1 MGFEAELAAFENSED
16 MDQTLLMG
24 DGPENQTTSERW
36 SRPPPPELDPSKH
49 NLEFQQLDVENYLGQ
64 PLPGMPG
71 AQIGPVPV
79 VRMFGVTMEG
89 NSVCCHVHGFCPYF
103 YIEAPSQFEE
113 HHCEKLQKALDQK
126 VIADIRNNKDNVQE
140 AVLMVELVEKL
151 NIHGYNGDKKQ
162 RYIKISVTLPR
173 FVAAASRLP
182 QKGSDHVG
190 D

>member
-1 MGFEAELAAFENSED
+1 MDGKRKFNGTSNGHAKKPRNPDEDEEMGFEAELAAFENSED

-103 YIEAPSQFEE
+103 YIEAPR
-113 HHCEKLQKALDQK
+113 A
-126 VIADIRNNKDNVQE
+126 I
-140 AVLMVELVEKL
+140 
-151 NIHGYNGDKKQ
+151 
-162 RYIKISVTLPR
+162 
-173 FVAAASRLP
+173 
-182 QKGSDHVG
+182 
-190 D
+190 